1 MSAPSTTV
9 ETLDPEKQ
17 FVQTYVQLMGLSEN
31 SPPSQFY
38 STHDY
43 DKLQSLGPSLP
54 KFTYK
59 FPTSVGNKAEGE
71 STVKLKFK
79 SIKPP
84 YKISYEFDASTTSSI
99 YKIKSRLINDVDNL
113 ASAGITPK
121 DVKLMLKSKVVQDT
135 STLTTLIGENMELSF
150 NCIITPPTSKQVN
163 TTPSKAKEEPEPAI
177 PTTLSTAAL
186 EQIQKIIKQDIA
198 DPAKAEEIFQNLT
211 TASKYRMHNILTNYF
226 FSFHSVNLF
235 ITNSFNECP
244 SVRPTLCSYK

>member
-1 MSAPSTTV
+1 MLSQLHPATSQPPKCQMSAPSTAV

-59 FPTSVGNKAEGE
+59 FPTSVGNKAEGK

-84 YKISYEFDASTTSSI
+84 YKISYEFDASTTSTI

-113 ASAGITPK
+113 TSAGITPK

-135 STLTTLIGENMELSF
+135 STLTTLVGENTELSF

-163 TTPSKAKEEPEPAI
+163 TMPSKAEEEPEPEPAI

-186 EQIQKIIKQDIA
+186 EQIQKIIKQDIV
-198 DPAKAEEIFQNLT
+198 DPAKAEEIFQKFKN
-211 TASKYRMHNILTNYF
+211 
-226 FSFHSVNLF
+226 SV
-235 ITNSFNECP
+235 
-244 SVRPTLCSYK
+244 